1 MGRRSLDPFWKK
13 WRWVLAGIG
22 ALIAVLVIVLCVLL
36 LSKNS
41 TPELPCAYS
50 GEAFLY
56 GNGGRSA
63 EIKRYDLFA
72 RNLCVSQDNISLEG
86 VSVNEQESAA
96 LFDVNSGNVL
106 FAQNMYQKMYPAS
119 ITKIMTAILACKYGN
134 MSDTVT
140 IDSSMLDLEAGSQVC
155 GLRDGD
161 TVTMDALFHALVIY
175 SANDAAMAIAE
186 HISGSAEEFVNL
198 MNEELKDLGAT
209 GTHFVNPHGLHDENH
224 YTTVYD
230 VYLMLN
236 EALKYDLFVDTMQ
249 QDGYTLSVTHA
260 DGTAAQIPL
269 SSTDLYL
276 TRQKSAP
283 SGVTVLGGK
292 TGTTDQAGCCL
303 ALLAQNSYG
312 DPFISIVLNAPT
324 KTVLYE
330 DMNQLLAKING

>member
-1 MGRRSLDPFWKK
+1 MGRRSRNPFRKK
-13 WRWVLAGIG
+13 WQWMLAGIG
-22 ALIAVLVIVLCVLL
+22 AVIAILLIILCVLRF
-36 LSKNS
+36 SKS
-41 TPELPCAYS
+41 TTPELSLPYS
-50 GEAFLY
+50 RETFLY
-56 GNGGRSA
+56 GDGGRSA
-63 EIKRYDLFA
+63 KIERQDLFA
-72 RNLCVSQDNISLEG
+72 QNLCVSQDGISLEG
-86 VSVNEQESAA
+86 VSVTEQESAA
-96 LFDVNSGNVL
+96 LFDVNDGKVL
-106 FAQNMYQKMYPAS
+106 FAQNMYQRMYPAS

-134 MSDTVT
+134 MNDIVT
-140 IDSSMLDLEAGSQVC
+140 IDSSMLDLEEGSQIC

-161 TVTMDALFHALVIY
+161 TVTMDALFHALVIF

-186 HISGSAEEFVNL
+186 HISGSVEEFVNL
-198 MNEELKDLGAT
+198 MNSELKELGAT
-209 GTHFVNPHGLHDENH
+209 GTHFVNPHGLHEENH

-249 QDGYTLSVTHA
+249 QDGYTLSLTHA

-330 DMNQLLAKING
+330 DMNQLLARING

>member
-1 MGRRSLDPFWKK
+1 MQSRSPFWKK
-13 WRWVLAGIG
+13 ARWALAGIG
-22 ALIAVLVIVLCVLL
+22 ALTAVLVIILGVLILRR
-36 LSKNS
+36 NS
-41 TPELPCAYS
+41 TPELPAAYS
-50 GEAFLY
+50 REAFLY
-56 GNGGRSA
+56 GDGGRSS
-63 EIKRYDLFA
+63 EVERYDLFA
-72 RNLCVSQDNISLEG
+72 RNLCVSQDNISLDG
-86 VSVNEQESAA
+86 VSLNEQESAA
-96 LFDVNSGNVL
+96 LFDVNGGNVL
-106 FAQNMYQKMYPAS
+106 FAQNMYRKMYPAS

-134 MSDTVT
+134 MNDVVT
-140 IDSSMLDLEAGSQVC
+140 IDSSMLELEEGSQVC

-175 SANDAAMAIAE
+175 SANDAAAAIAK
-186 HISGSAEEFVNL
+186 HISGSEEEFVNL
-198 MNEELKDLGAT
+198 MNEEMRALGAT

-249 QDGYTLSVTHA
+249 QDGYTLRLTRA
-260 DGTAAQIPL
+260 DGTAAQISL

-276 TRQKSAP
+276 TQQKSAP

-312 DPFISIVLNAPT
+312 EPFVSIVLNAPT